1 MAVKIRGRPGG
12 KGYVVDVRVRQLDGS
27 WYRERHR
34 VAVTTRSAAQ
44 RWGQQLESAIIA
56 QGGKRTEEKPEV
68 PAPTLA
74 QFWPRFIEGHS
85 LANREKPSSVDSK
98 QRIYR
103 TRIAPRFAQRQLDAI
118 SDEDIQTLKA
128 ELRHLSVKS
137 VNNTLTVLGKLLK
150 VAVEWNVLERMPCR
164 VKLLKAALPSVEF
177 YEPEVYE
184 GLVEAAANVDLRVHL
199 VVLLGGDAG
208 LRLGE
213 IIGLEWHDVDFRR
226 GLLQIR
232 RAVWEG
238 QVSLP
243 KGGKERVVPMTARLS
258 AALQAHRHLRA
269 LRVLL
274 KDEGLPVDRAWI
286 AYGMRRAQRRANMV
300 EDGRVHILRHTFCSR
315 LAMLDVPA
323 MSIKELAG
331 HANLQTTQRYLHL
344 SSKAKGTAIRAL
356 DGAIE
361 SVATRLATGL
371 VAAPDVSD
379 IN

>member
-1 MAVKIRGRPGG
+1 
-12 KGYVVDVRVRQLDGS
+12 
-27 WYRERHR
+27 
-34 VAVTTRSAAQ
+34 
-44 RWGQQLESAIIA
+44 
-56 QGGKRTEEKPEV
+56 
-68 PAPTLA
+68 
-74 QFWPRFIEGHS
+74 
-85 LANREKPSSVDSK
+85 VDSK

-103 TRIAPRFAQRQLDAI
+103 TRIEARFSRRRLDAI
-118 SDEDIQTLKA
+118 SDEDIQRLKA

-164 VKLLKAALPSVEF
+164 VKLLKASLPSVEF

-184 GLVEAAANVDLRVHL
+184 GLVEAAGRVDPRVHL
-199 VVLLGGDAG
+199 AVVLGGDAG

-213 IIGLEWHDVDFRR
+213 LIGLEWHDVDFRR

-238 QVSLP
+238 HVSLP

-258 AALQAHRHLRA
+258 AALQEHRHLRGV
-269 LRVLL
+269 RVLL
-274 KDEGLPVDRAWI
+274 KDDGTPADRAWI

-300 EDGRVHILRHTFCSR
+300 EDGRIHILRHTFCSR

-344 SSKAKGTAIRAL
+344 SSKAKGTAIKAL
-356 DGAIE
+356 DGAIAGL
-361 SVATRLATGL
+361 ATRLATGL
-371 VAAPDVSD
+371 GVVPGVSE